1 LSVVTRGVVYVH
13 SAPPA
18 ICPHVEW
25 ALSDVLGSR
34 VSLAWTEQPASP
46 GQLRASVS
54 WSGQPGTGGRLA
66 SALRKWQMLRY
77 EVTEEPSPGA
87 DGERICY
94 LPGRGFWR
102 AAISASGDAMLG
114 ESQLMD
120 LMGRADGLDDLISRI
135 SSALGTEVDAE
146 LEPYRRAGEGTA
158 VTWLHQ
164 VG

>member
-1 LSVVTRGVVYVH
+1 MMARGVVYVH

-25 ALSDVLGSR
+25 ALSDVLATR
-34 VSLAWTEQPASP
+34 VSLSWTEQPASP

-54 WSGQPGTGGRLA
+54 WTGEPGTGARLA
-66 SALRKWQMLRY
+66 KALRKWQMLRY
-77 EVTEEPSPGA
+77 EVTEDASPGA

-102 AAISASGDAMLG
+102 AAVSANGDVMLG
-114 ESQLMD
+114 ESQLADM
-120 LMGRADGLDDLISRI
+120 LARATGMDDLVSRL
-135 SSALGTEVDAE
+135 SAAMGADVDAE
-146 LEPYRRAGEGTA
+146 LEPYRRAGDGTA

>member
-1 LSVVTRGVVYVH
+1 MVAHGVVYVH

-25 ALSDVLGSR
+25 ALSDVLGTR
-34 VSLAWTEQPASP
+34 VSLEWTEQAASP
-46 GQLRASVS
+46 GQLRTSVA
-54 WSGQPGTGGRLA
+54 WSGEPGTAGRLA
-66 SALRKWQMLRY
+66 QALRKWQMLRF
-77 EVTEEPSPGA
+77 EITEDPSPGV
-87 DGERICY
+87 DGERICH

-102 AAISASGDAMLG
+102 AAVSANGDVMVG

-120 LMGRADGLDDLISRI
+120 LMSRSAGMDDLLSRL
-135 SSALGTEVDAE
+135 STVLGTDVDAE

-158 VTWLHQ
+158 ITWLYQ

>member
-1 LSVVTRGVVYVH
+1 MVISRGVVFVH

-25 ALSDVLGSR
+25 AMSDVLGTR
-34 VSLAWTEQPASP
+34 VSLSWTEQPASP

-54 WSGQPGTGGRLA
+54 WTGDPGTGGRLA
-66 SALRKWQMLRY
+66 SALRKWQMLRF
-77 EVTEEPSPGA
+77 EVTEDASPGA

-102 AAISASGDAMLG
+102 AAISASGDVVLG
-114 ESQLMD
+114 ESQLKH
-120 LMGRADGLDDLISRI
+120 LMATASGMDDLLSKISG
-135 SSALGTEVDAE
+135 ALGADVDAE

-158 VTWLHQ
+158 ITWLHQ

>member
-1 LSVVTRGVVYVH
+1 VITRGVVYVH

-25 ALSDVLGSR
+25 ALSDVLGTR
-34 VSLAWTEQPASP
+34 VSLSWTEQPAAP

-54 WSGQPGTGGRLA
+54 WTGEPGTGGRLA
-66 SALRKWQMLRY
+66 RALRKWQMLRY
-77 EVTEEPSPGA
+77 EVTEDASPGA
-87 DGERICY
+87 DAERICH

-102 AAISASGDAMLG
+102 AAISASGDVVLS
-114 ESQLMD
+114 ESQLAD
-120 LMGRADGLDDLISRI
+120 LMARASGMDDLVSRI
-135 SSALGTEVDAE
+135 STAMGMDVDAE
-146 LEPYRRAGEGTA
+146 LEPYRRAGDGTA